1 LLIAL
6 LAASIPISAH
16 HGNTEYDTAKTV
28 TITGTVTNYLYI
40 NPHVLIVLER
50 KNDRGEMDR
59 WQGELPPPAKLSR
72 AGWSKYTLKA
82 GDSVSISGNP
92 ARNGA
97 HTIWITKIVGP
108 GGAEL
113 QLFED

>member
-1 LLIAL
+1 M
-6 LAASIPISAH
+6 SAH

-28 TITGTVTNYLYI
+28 TIAGTVTDYLYI
-40 NPHVLIVLER
+40 NPHALILLER
-50 KNDRGEMDR
+50 KNDRGENDR
-59 WQGELPPPAKLSR
+59 WRGDLPPPAKLGR

-82 GDSVSISGNP
+82 GDSVSMSGNP

-108 GGAEL
+108 DGAEL

>member
-1 LLIAL
+1 MAL
-6 LAASIPISAH
+6 LAASIPMSAH

-28 TITGTVTNYLYI
+28 TIAGTVTDYLYI
-40 NPHVLIVLER
+40 NPHALILLER
-50 KNDRGEMDR
+50 KNDRGETDR
-59 WQGELPPPAKLSR
+59 WQGELPPPAKLGR

-82 GDSVSISGNP
+82 GDSVTMSGNP

-108 GGAEL
+108 DGAEL